1 MYAQVIDDQ
10 ITQIID
16 EASLRELY
24 PSTHFPATI
33 TQDSLEGFD
42 GWYVVEDN
50 TELPEYNKATE
61 KLEFSRFFNSTG
73 VVGQYSVV
81 NLSVAEK
88 EAAKAARVSEVRYH
102 RDNTLNSTDYLMTSD
117 LFNSFSAVDQQKI
130 VDYRQAL
137 RDLTDQADPFNI
149 TWPALGIESITL
161 KYNVEI

>member
-61 KLEFSRFFNSTG
+61 KLEFSRFFNATR

-81 NLSVAEK
+81 DLSVAEK
-88 EAAKAARVSEVRYH
+88 AAAKEARVSEVRYH

-149 TWPALGIESITL
+149 TWPSLGIESITL

>member
-24 PSTHFPATI
+24 PSTHFPVTI

-50 TELPEYNKATE
+50 TDLPEYDKATE
-61 KLEFSRFFNSTG
+61 KLEFSRFFNATK
-73 VVGQYSVV
+73 VIGQYSVV
-81 NLSVAEK
+81 DLSIAEK
-88 EAAKAARVSEVRYH
+88 AAVKEARKQEVRYH

-117 LFNSFSAVDQQKI
+117 LFNSFSASDQEKI
-130 VDYRQAL
+130 VEYRQAL
-137 RDLTDQADPFNI
+137 RDLTNQSDPFNI
-149 TWPALGIESITL
+149 TWPVLGIESVTL
-161 KYNVEI
+161 KYKVEI

>member
-88 EAAKAARVSEVRYH
+88 EAAREARVSEVRYH

-117 LFNSFSAVDQQKI
+117 LFNSFSAADQQKI

-149 TWPALGIESITL
+149 TWPSLGIESITL

>member
-50 TELPEYNKATE
+50 TELPEYDKATE
-61 KLEFSRFFNSTG
+61 KLEFSRFFNSTK

-81 NLSVAEK
+81 DLSVAEK
-88 EAAKAARVSEVRYH
+88 AAAKAARVSEVRYH
-102 RDNTLNSTDYLMTSD
+102 RDNTINSTDYLMTSD
-117 LFNSFSAVDQQKI
+117 LFNSFSTADQQKI

-149 TWPALGIESITL
+149 TWPVLGIESITL

>member
-61 KLEFSRFFNSTG
+61 KLEFSRFFNATR

-81 NLSVAEK
+81 DLSVAEK
-88 EAAKAARVSEVRYH
+88 AAAKEARVSEVRYH

-117 LFNSFSAVDQQKI
+117 LFNSFSAADQQKI

-149 TWPALGIESITL
+149 TWPVLGIESITL

>member
-42 GWYVVEDN
+42 GWYVIEDN
-50 TELPEYNKATE
+50 TELPEYDKATE
-61 KLEFSRFFNSTG
+61 KLEFSRFFNSTK

-81 NLSVAEK
+81 DLSVAEK
-88 EAAKAARVSEVRYH
+88 AAAKAARVSEVRYH
-102 RDNTLNSTDYLMTSD
+102 RDNTINSTDYLMTSD
-117 LFNSFSAVDQQKI
+117 LFNSFSAADQQKI

-149 TWPALGIESITL
+149 TWPVLGIESITL

>member
-61 KLEFSRFFNSTG
+61 KLEFSRFFNSTK

-81 NLSVAEK
+81 DLSVAEK
-88 EAAKAARVSEVRYH
+88 AAAKAARVSEVRYH
-102 RDNTLNSTDYLMTSD
+102 RDNTINSTDYLMTSD
-117 LFNSFSAVDQQKI
+117 LFNSFSAADQQKI

-149 TWPALGIESITL
+149 TWPVLGIESITL

>member
-149 TWPALGIESITL
+149 TWPSLGIESITL